1 MRIPL
6 VALVLAG
13 GRGSRLSPLTD
24 HQPKPAVA
32 FAGSYRLIDVT
43 LSNLTH
49 SGIRNVWIAE
59 QYRPNFLNRYLAGGR
74 PWDLDGTL
82 EGLRVLPPGEG
93 DTEDGFSEGNGHAL
107 FQHLDEVEAVGAQT
121 LVVFSADHLCQ
132 IDMREVLAQHERLG
146 SDVTVVTTEV
156 VEDPSRYGVIQ
167 TKGDVVTEYA
177 YKPKSPKGQV
187 IATEVFV
194 FKVAALR
201 AACDALVAEGSDGAE
216 LGDYGETILPFM
228 VENATVHAYR
238 SDGYWRDIGTIDAYF
253 QAHMEL
259 IDGTGFN
266 LYDPAW
272 PVLSNL
278 ATSTPA
284 RIRPEADVDNSLIC
298 PGADVAGRITH
309 SLIGPWVRVERGA
322 TVNRCVLTADVV
334 VPAGAHLESVI
345 ADTGAEVKPGRTGV
359 TKPGPGNITVLTA
372 AGGGSSGSSGSGDGS
387 REPQL

>member
-1 MRIPL
+1 MGAMRNPL

-13 GRGSRLSPLTD
+13 GRGSRLTPLTD

-49 SGIRNVWIAE
+49 SGIKSVWIAE

-82 EGLRVLPPGEG
+82 AGLRVLPPGEG
-93 DTEDGFSEGNGHAL
+93 DTEGGFSEGNGHAL
-107 FQHLDEVEAVGAQT
+107 YQHLDEVEAVGAET
-121 LVVFSADHLCQ
+121 LVVMSADHLCQ
-132 IDMREVLAQHERLG
+132 LDLRAVVAQHERLG
-146 SDVTVVTTEV
+146 SDVTVVTTEIA
-156 VEDPSRYGVIQ
+156 EDPSRYGVIQ
-167 TKGDVVTEYA
+167 TDGDRVTEYT
-177 YKPKSPKGQV
+177 YKPESPKGRV

-194 FKVAALR
+194 FRVPALR
-201 AACDALVAEGSDGAE
+201 AACDALVGDRSDGAE
-216 LGDYGETILPFM
+216 LGDYGETILPYM

-238 SDGYWRDIGTIDAYF
+238 SGGYWRDVGTVDAYF

-266 LYDPAW
+266 LYDPDW
-272 PVLSNL
+272 PILSNL
-278 ATSTPA
+278 STSTPA
-284 RIRPEADVDNSLIC
+284 RIRPEAKVHNSLIC
-298 PGADVAGRITH
+298 PGADVAGEVTH
-309 SLIGPWVRVERGA
+309 SLIGPGVRVERGA

-334 VPAGAHLESVI
+334 VPSGAHLESVI
-345 ADTGAEVKPGRTGV
+345 ADTGAQVGAGRTGA

-372 AGGGSSGSSGSGDGS
+372 
-387 REPQL
+387 EL